1 MNQTNNFGGGE
12 ILLSPN
18 DPIHI
23 FILLVIMIAAGILG
37 GITGFMIDKTNLS
50 VDDEGRKPFYVKGK
64 KLHFEK
70 GLTFYVLIGVCASLL
85 VPLFMSTISSELLS
99 SSRTNHLDY
108 FVFGGF
114 CLVASISAHKFI
126 TSISDKVLRQVNTAR
141 DEIAATENRIQK
153 KVSESEQKTNIE
165 KELTYLRASAEKKHF
180 TDFTKEKAFSI
191 LDKSLSLNYSSEER
205 TQLLDSIVRLYFQA
219 AEYELLNDIVEHY
232 SETIIPTYYT
242 WANIAIANMILYRD
256 SLQVKHREKSE
267 QAAQLSMKLLYTFGE
282 PYMYLIY
289 LNLIDYSYMKSDEER
304 IKAYNNIKD
313 LLTRLYEMDPSSI
326 YSAYNYLAI
335 NEGNNFKKY
344 NDLFRK
350 IMPDEYLEFKQ
361 KADEHQSHE
370 EISPNIMG

>member
-1 MNQTNNFGGGE
+1 
-12 ILLSPN
+12 
-18 DPIHI
+18 
-23 FILLVIMIAAGILG
+23 
-37 GITGFMIDKTNLS
+37 
-50 VDDEGRKPFYVKGK
+50 
-64 KLHFEK
+64 
-70 GLTFYVLIGVCASLL
+70 
-85 VPLFMSTISSELLS
+85 MSTISSELLS

-350 IMPDEYLEFKQ
+350 IMPDE
-361 KADEHQSHE
+361 
-370 EISPNIMG
+370 